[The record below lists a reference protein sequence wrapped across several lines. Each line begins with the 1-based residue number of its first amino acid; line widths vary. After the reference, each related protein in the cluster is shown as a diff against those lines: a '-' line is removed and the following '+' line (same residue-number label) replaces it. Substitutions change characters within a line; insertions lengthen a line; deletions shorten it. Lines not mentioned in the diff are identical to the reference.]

1 MSENKFDCITVIVQ
15 RGQADKIVKEA
26 IAVGAEGAT
35 IFFARGTGVRERV
48 KLLGI
53 TINPEKEVILIVTP
67 KEVTDAVFETV
78 VKIGKLNEPGQGF
91 AYVQEVSRCIG
102 FIT

>member
-1 MSENKFDCITVIVQ
+1 MSENKFDCITIIVQ
-15 RGQADKIVKEA
+15 RGQADKIVK
-26 IAVGAEGAT
+26 GALSAGAQGAT
-35 IFFARGTGVRERV
+35 IFFGRGTGVRERV

-67 KEVTDAVFETV
+67 KEITDAVFETV